1 MYTIQ
6 TLLTSSISC
15 VGTKLIRGQMKLI
28 KILFTRC
35 SWSHHCAHMIEQGR
49 DLYLSW
55 TMVWS
60 TDTGLGS
67 QNVFTSFVNP
77 STVVDLFFHPST
89 SLQASSYSNWKGW
102 MLNRFSREVFKTHN
116 AFFAGAYLS
125 VVWRVEQIVC
135 LVLQLLDVQLPS
147 LFSADEVRRV
157 ISPAHWEQTLLLLR
171 SLECL
176 SSLRVSLQP
185 APGRIKVWSLEII
198 FFFTIL
204 LPTVLL
210 TKNILSYWK
219 LF

>member
-1 MYTIQ
+1 
-6 TLLTSSISC
+6 
-15 VGTKLIRGQMKLI
+15 MKLI

-102 MLNRFSREVFKTHN
+102 ILNRYSSKCFLCSQCILHRSISQCCQESWADSSPRPAASWCTASKP
-116 AFFAGAYLS
+116 
-125 VVWRVEQIVC
+125 
-135 LVLQLLDVQLPS
+135 LLCWWSQESHQSSPPRTNPS
-147 LFSADEVRRV
+147 SAE
-157 ISPAHWEQTLLLLR
+157 ISWMFE
-171 SLECL
+171 
-176 SSLRVSLQP
+176 
-185 APGRIKVWSLEII
+185 
-198 FFFTIL
+198 
-204 LPTVLL
+204 
-210 TKNILSYWK
+210 
-219 LF
+219 

>member
-1 MYTIQ
+1 MLTWLSRAETCTCPGQWCGARTLGWGHRTCSPPSWTPPPWWTSSSIPAPHYRQAHIQ
-6 TLLTSSISC
+6 TEKDGFWID
-15 VGTKLIRGQMKLI
+15 
-28 KILFTRC
+28 IL
-35 SWSHHCAHMIEQGR
+35 A
-49 DLYLSW
+49 
-55 TMVWS
+55 
-60 TDTGLGS
+60 
-67 QNVFTSFVNP
+67 NVFY
-77 STVVDLFFHPST
+77 
-89 SLQASSYSNWKGW
+89 A
-102 MLNRFSREVFKTHN
+102 HN
-116 AFFAGAYLS
+116 AFFTGAYLS
-125 VVWRVEQIVC
+125 VVRRVEQIVR
-135 LVLQLLDVQLPS
+135 LVLQLLNVQLPS

-157 ISPAHWEQTLLLLR
+157 ISPAHREQTLLLLR